1 MTFVNAALLAGA
13 ALVALP
19 IILHLIMRRKPR
31 YFEFPALRF
40 VEQRHEKNQRR
51 LRLRHLLLLALRA
64 AAIVLLAF
72 ALSGPS
78 IQFGSG
84 VGSREAPVAA
94 VLVFDTAPRMQY
106 RQGNQTRIEAAREM
120 ALWLLGQLP
129 AESQVAVID
138 SRGGP
143 GAFHADFS
151 TARQRIERLET
162 PPAARSLTETVEE
175 AAQLLRQSELDRKEI
190 YVFTDQ
196 SRAAWPTAAASRMQ
210 ARLADL
216 RDVGIYLIDVGIE
229 QPTNTFLGLPR
240 LSSQVMST
248 NGSLIAYT
256 ELGLISPAEAT
267 ETRAV
272 ELYLLDDQRQ
282 LRRAGVETIELKPGE
297 TRQVEFRIGSL
308 PLGVQ
313 QGVIR
318 VLGQDGLPADD
329 ERFFTVAV
337 QKPWTILLAAPAPAD
352 EYAYFVR
359 NALAPDTAR
368 LRGQARFVCVVLDQR
383 RLVDHGLQSYSSV
396 WLLDPAPL
404 DPVAWK
410 NLADFAAE
418 GRGVGIFL
426 GRNVGRVDAFA
437 STAALE
443 LLPGRPSLQARRPNG
458 DFYFAPRDYEHP
470 VLAVFRPVA
479 GSVPWQAFPVFRFW
493 QFEELAAN
501 TTVVLEGNDGS
512 PLLYERPLG
521 AGRVLT
527 LASPLSDRPDA
538 KAWNLLPVGVID
550 NAAPFVMLCHQM
562 ADYLVGATD
571 ETLNYICGQTAVLN
585 LGPSAPSRRSFLL
598 IAPGDLR
605 MPLSGESSGNR
616 IAVSATEQPG
626 NYRVVAGGGDDAVD
640 LGFSANIAP
649 EQTELDRISLDQL
662 KEVFGPFSFHPPAR
676 SQEQIQ
682 RAVSG
687 NRVGRELFGL
697 ILVILAGVLAAE
709 YLTANRFYR
718 DAD

>member
-1 MTFVNAALLAGA
+1 MTFVNATLLAGA
-13 ALVALP
+13 AMVALP
-19 IILHLIMRRKPR
+19 IILHLMMRRKPR
-31 YFEFPALRF
+31 HFEFPALRL
-40 VEQRHEKNQRR
+40 VQQRHETNQRR

-64 AAIVLLAF
+64 TAICLLAL

-78 IQFGSG
+78 VQFGAG

-94 VLVFDTAPRMQY
+94 VLVFDTSPRMQY
-106 RQGNQTRIEAAREM
+106 RQGNQTRLDAAREI
-120 ALWLLGQLP
+120 AIWLLGQLP
-129 AESQVAVID
+129 AESQIAVVD
-138 SRGGP
+138 SRSGA
-143 GAFHADFS
+143 GAFHADIA
-151 TARQRIERLET
+151 TARQRIDRLET
-162 PPAARSLTETVEE
+162 TPAARSLTETVED
-175 AAQLLRQSELDRKEI
+175 AAQLLKQSELDRKELYI
-190 YVFTDQ
+190 FTDQ
-196 SRAAWPTAAASRMQ
+196 TRAAWPSAAASRMQ

-216 RDVGIYLIDVGIE
+216 RDVGIYLIDVGID

-240 LSSQVMST
+240 LSAQVLST
-248 NGSLIAYT
+248 SGSLIAYS
-256 ELGLISPAEAT
+256 EVGLVSPAESP
-267 ETRAV
+267 EKRAV
-272 ELYLLDDQRQ
+272 ELYLLDEQRE
-282 LRRAGVETIELKPGE
+282 LRRAGVETVELKPGE
-297 TRQVEFRIGSL
+297 LRQVEFRIGSL
-308 PLGVQ
+308 PVGVQ

-329 ERFFTVAV
+329 ERYFTVSV
-337 QKPWTILLAAPAPAD
+337 QKPWTMLLAAPAPAD

-368 LRGQARFVCVVLDQR
+368 LRGQSRFVCTVLDQR
-383 RLVDHGLQSYSSV
+383 RLIDHNLQSYSSV

-437 STAALE
+437 GTAAME

-479 GSVPWQAFPVFRFW
+479 GTVPWQAFPVFRFW
-493 QFEELAAN
+493 QFEDLAAN
-501 TTVVLEGNDGS
+501 TTVILEGNDGS

-527 LASPLSDRPDA
+527 LATPLSDRPDA

-571 ETLNYICGQTAVLN
+571 EMLNYACGQTAVLT
-585 LGPSAPSRRSFLL
+585 LGSSAEPRRNFLL

-605 MPLSGESSGNR
+605 LPLSADSSGGR
-616 IAVSATEQPG
+616 VAVSATEQPG
-626 NYRVVAGGGDDAVD
+626 NYRVVAGGGEDAVD

-649 EQTELDRISLDQL
+649 EQTELDRASLDEL
-662 KEVFGPFSFHPPAR
+662 KEVFGPFSFRTPAR
-676 SQEQIQ
+676 SQEQLE
-682 RAVSG
+682 REVSG

-697 ILVILAGVLAAE
+697 ILVVLAGVLAAE

-718 DAD
+718 DAE